1 MASKAQL
8 VVGLDAGSSRT
19 RCVIGAL
26 EGEHIRCLSYGLA
39 ASAGWTKGRVSDQ
52 EAVAHSMR
60 EAVQD
65 AERGAGVSVESVTIG
80 IGGTSI
86 RGAQGR
92 DIYGF
97 GRPREIESSDLEYAV
112 EMACDV
118 SLESGR
124 MVLHAL
130 PQDFTLD
137 GRPGFRKPIKSVCTR
152 LEANVHLITA
162 STQEHNAIV
171 AAAHL
176 AHLAVDETVF
186 EPMAAAYA
194 CVLPEDRARGIAVVD
209 LGLDSTGLVIYEGER
224 LVLAANV
231 PVTSDHLTR
240 DIAYMF
246 KISYEDAECLKQQYG
261 CAMLGLTS
269 ESSLIEVPSPE
280 GRGPREAR
288 RAELIE
294 ILEARADQ
302 LFGYVRAEIQRAG
315 MDRNLLEG
323 VVLTGSGA
331 LLPGMWDMAER
342 KLDCPACHG
351 MAKGIGDWPEE
362 LNSASWVTA
371 AGLAMYAAK
380 LKLHRPPQRRA
391 GGLMGLLTR

>member
-1 MASKAQL
+1 MASKVQL
-8 VVGLDAGSSRT
+8 AVGLDVGSSRT
-19 RCVIGAL
+19 RCIICAL
-26 EGEHIRCLSYGLA
+26 EGEHIRCLSYGLSVA
-39 ASAGWTKGRVSDQ
+39 AGWTKGRISDQ

-60 EAVQD
+60 EAVHD
-65 AERGAGVSVESVTIG
+65 AERGAGVTVESVTIG
-80 IGGTSI
+80 VGGASI

-92 DIYGF
+92 DVYGF
-97 GRPREIESSDLEYAV
+97 GRPREIEASDLAYAV

-137 GRPGFRKPIKSVCTR
+137 GRPGFRKPVKSVCTR

-162 STQEHNAIV
+162 STQEHNAV
-171 AAAHL
+171 VSAAHL

-194 CVLPEDRARGIAVVD
+194 CVLPQDRTRGVAVID
-209 LGLDSTGLVIYEGER
+209 LGFDSTGLVIYDAER

-302 LFGYVRAEIQRAG
+302 LFAYVRAEIQRAG
-315 MDRNLLEG
+315 MDHNLLEG
-323 VVLTGSGA
+323 VVLTGGGA

-351 MAKGIGDWPEE
+351 MAKGIGNWPEE

-380 LKLHRPPQRRA
+380 LKLHRPPARRA
-391 GGLMGLLTR
+391 GGLMGLLIQ